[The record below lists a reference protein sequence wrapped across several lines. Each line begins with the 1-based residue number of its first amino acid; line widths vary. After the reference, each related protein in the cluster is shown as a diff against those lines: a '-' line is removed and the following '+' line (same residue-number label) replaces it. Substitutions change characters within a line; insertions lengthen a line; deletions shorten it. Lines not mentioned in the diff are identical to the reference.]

1 MHDIAQA
8 AADAAQVPSFD
19 EVLTRGQRRRN
30 VRHGLTVGAAA
41 LVVAAIFGVTQV
53 IGDNGG
59 RDIEPAPGP
68 TEPTTVIDDGPPMS
82 SPEWIVDHRQAQIG
96 DAAVT
101 EGGAT
106 AVFWRVVD
114 HQRWV
119 LAASDDGF
127 SSRAVDPLAIPGDI
141 TAAGDRFL
149 VNDQA
154 RSKLWL
160 VDPAGEQVRVAIDGP
175 EAPVGEGE
183 VPVGMGTDLVAVD
196 PVSATAH
203 PVPVPEG
210 TYDIGAYGGRLSG
223 ITSVIDG
230 AGRRL
235 ATYHWSDDGG
245 ATWQSTSFDAGELG
259 SPEVVPTAA
268 GGDHVIIVLGDGA
281 TIGPLTAVLT
291 MEPGADELTQTDY
304 EGEQASQT
312 GAIVVDG
319 ELRLF
324 ADLWGDGSGPP
335 RESGLY
341 RWVDGRLDRIASEN
355 PEVTDVQERTLVDV
369 VDTPGGP
376 TLLIAVDNRLFRSSD
391 GGGTWEELAAR

>member
-19 EVLTRGQRRRN
+19 RVLARGQRRRN
-30 VRHGLTVGAAA
+30 VRHGVTVGAAA
-41 LVVAAIFGVTQV
+41 LAVAAIFGVTQV

-59 RDIEPAPGP
+59 RDIEPAPDP
-68 TEPTTVIDDGPPMS
+68 TEPTTVIDDGPSTS

-101 EGGAT
+101 EDGST

-119 LAASDDGF
+119 LAVSDDGF
-127 SSRAVDPLAIPGDI
+127 STRGVDQLAIPGDVT
-141 TAAGDRFL
+141 TAGERFL
-149 VNDQA
+149 VRDQA

-160 VDPAGEQVRVAIDGP
+160 VDPREQVRVVIDGP

-183 VPVGMGTDLVAVD
+183 VPIGMGTDLVAVD

-203 PVPVPEG
+203 AVPVPEG

-223 ITSVIDG
+223 ITTVIDG
-230 AGRRL
+230 AGGRL

-245 ATWQSTSFDAGELG
+245 ATWQNASFDAGELG

-268 GGDHVIIVLGDGA
+268 GADHVIIVLGDGA

-291 MEPGADELTQTDY
+291 MEPGADALTQTDY
-304 EGEQASQT
+304 EGEQASPA
-312 GAIVVDG
+312 GAFVVDG

-324 ADLWGDGSGPP
+324 ADLWGDGRGPP

-341 RWVDGRLDRIASEN
+341 RWVDGRLDRITSEN
-355 PEVTDVQERTLVDV
+355 PEVTDVQERTLVDL
-369 VDTPGGP
+369 VDTRGGP
-376 TLLIAVDNRLFRSSD
+376 TLLIAVDNRLFRSTD
-391 GGGTWEELAAR
+391 GGGAWEELAAR